1 MTEEL
6 LANPRETVRMRIKLI
21 FPKAEEKGNVSEFRF
36 VSKLLSPFT
45 GDKQGRTIMGAM
57 PLALPTIAALTPPD
71 HEVIITD
78 ENIEPI
84 DYDEA
89 VDIVGITVLA
99 FTAHRAYEIATAFR
113 KKGVHV
119 VLGGIH
125 ASMLPEE
132 AQLYA
137 DTLFIGEVEDTW
149 PEFIEDFKNKAP
161 RRTYRTREKPDLQ
174 KRVIPRW
181 NLIRNRYYYTYHVQ
195 TTRGCPFDCDFCCVR
210 EYLGRPRSK
219 PIENVLAEIQAVRRY
234 ARTGGVERIVFADDN
249 IFSNREY
256 SKELFKAL
264 IPLRI
269 QWSSQCSLNIAKD
282 DEVLDLARESG
293 CQSLLLGFE
302 SISQESLQSINKEKV
317 NKVHEFEKIID
328 KIHSR
333 KINVAFMIVLG
344 LDGDDETVFE
354 RTAAFLKKKSVAYP
368 VFNVLTPAPGTRLY
382 SRLEKEGRLLHQ
394 RWIEYNGT
402 TVCYKPKNM
411 SGDELHQG
419 FLWIVR
425 YQYSLERIL
434 ERIETLWDQGII
446 KVERIPALTKLV
458 LTIVFALQLF
468 KEKGDMARL
477 LKKVIHM
484 IWTKKGI
491 NIEVLLLNLSY
502 FDFARNLP
510 VPNVAFGNRKSRS
523 TPARRKNLGEWRQPS
538 QRIQG

>member
-1 MTEEL
+1 
-6 LANPRETVRMRIKLI
+6 MRIKLI
-21 FPKAEEKGNVSEFRF
+21 YPKVERKGNVSEFRF
-36 VSKLLSPFT
+36 LSRLLSPFT
-45 GDKQGRTIMGAM
+45 GDKQGASIMGAM

-84 DYDEA
+84 DFDEA
-89 VDIVGITVLA
+89 VDIVGITFLA
-99 FTAHRAYEIATAFR
+99 FSAYRAYEIATAFR

-125 ASMLPEE
+125 ASMAPDE
-132 AQLYA
+132 AQPYA

-149 PEFIEDFKNKAP
+149 PEFIEDFKNGAP
-161 RRTYRTREKPDLQ
+161 RKTYRTRERPDLQ

-181 NLIRNRYYYTYHVQ
+181 DLIRNRYYYTYHVQ

-256 SKELFKAL
+256 AKELFKAL

-293 CQSLLLGFE
+293 CQSLLIGFE
-302 SISQESLQSINKEKV
+302 SLSKESLQSVNKEKL
-317 NKVHEFEKIID
+317 NKVQEFEEIID

-354 RTAAFLKKKSVAYP
+354 KAAAFLKKKSVAYP
-368 VFNVLTPAPGTRLY
+368 VFNVLTPAVGTRLY
-382 SRLEKEGRLLHQ
+382 SRLEQEGRLLHQ
-394 RWIEYNGT
+394 RWVEYNGT

-411 SGDELHQG
+411 SVDTLQQG
-419 FLWIVR
+419 FYWILR
-425 YQYSLERIL
+425 DQYSLERIL

-446 KVERIPALTKLV
+446 RLENIPALTKLV

-468 KEKGDMARL
+468 KENGDMARL
-477 LKKVIHM
+477 LKRVIHM
-484 IWTKKGI
+484 IWTKQGI
-491 NIEVLLLNLSY
+491 SIEVLLLNLSY
-502 FDFARNLP
+502 LDFARNLP
-510 VPNVAFGNRKSRS
+510 VPTVDFSDRKKRV
-523 TPARRKNLGEWRQPS
+523 TPGRRKYRQEWAQPS
-538 QRIQG
+538 QTVAG